1 MNVIKVG
8 EEMDSRLDR
17 KTRKKKRGRK
27 VLLVLLLL
35 IFSLLGYAAYQF
47 YSGYKMAGNDQLQ
60 GDYKFNGVKD
70 ENGKVNVLL
79 LGVDSRGEEK
89 SRTDTMMLAQIDP
102 KTNETKLVSFMRD
115 IYVEIPGYK
124 NYKLNTAFYL
134 GGPELLRKT
143 IKHNFDID
151 IQYFMVVDFKG
162 FEQSV
167 DILAPEGIE
176 MDVEKAMSEN
186 IGVSLQPGVQN
197 LNGKE
202 LLGYARFRADA
213 EGDFGRVERQQ
224 KVINALKDEVL
235 SIGGVTKLPK
245 MAGSIQPYI
254 QTNMSKL
261 DQMSIAKDIL
271 LSNTSDMDKLTIPV
285 EGSYGFGSYSGVG
298 SVLEIDF
305 EENTKALKDF
315 LNGKS
320 SDEAATE

>member
-1 MNVIKVG
+1 
-8 EEMDSRLDR
+8 MDSRLDR
-17 KTRKKKRGRK
+17 KSKKKKRGRK
-27 VLLVLLLL
+27 VILVLFLL
-35 IFSLLGYAAYQF
+35 IISLLGYAAFQF
-47 YSGYKMAGNDQLQ
+47 YSGYKMAGDDKLQ
-60 GDYKFNGVKD
+60 EDYKFNGVKD
-70 ENGKVNVLL
+70 KNGKVNVLL

-115 IYVEIPGYK
+115 IYVEIPGYQ

-167 DILAPEGIE
+167 DVLAPEGIE

-261 DQMSIAKDIL
+261 DQISIAKDIL
-271 LSNTSDMDKLTIPV
+271 LSNSRDMDKLTIPV

-298 SVLEIDF
+298 SVLDINF
-305 EENTKALKDF
+305 EENIQALKDF
-315 LNGKS
+315 LNGKN
-320 SDEAATE
+320 SDEATTE

>member
-1 MNVIKVG
+1 
-8 EEMDSRLDR
+8 MDSRLDR
-17 KTRKKKRGRK
+17 KSKKKKRGRK
-27 VLLVLLLL
+27 VILVLLLI
-35 IFSLLGYAAYQF
+35 IFSLLGYAAFQF
-47 YSGYKMAGNDQLQ
+47 YSGYKMAGDDKLQ
-60 GDYKFNGVKD
+60 EDYSFNGVKD
-70 ENGKVNVLL
+70 KNGMVNVLL

-89 SRTDTMMLAQIDP
+89 SRTDTMMLAQINP
-102 KTNETKLVSFMRD
+102 KTNETRLVSFMRD

-143 IKHNFDID
+143 IKHNFDLD

-167 DILAPEGIE
+167 DILAPDGIE
-176 MDVEKAMSEN
+176 MEVEKAMSEN

-261 DQMSIAKDIL
+261 DQISIAKDIL
-271 LSNTSDMDKLTIPV
+271 LSNSSDMEKLTIPV

-298 SVLEIDF
+298 SVLDINF
-305 EENTKALKDF
+305 EENIQALKDF

-320 SDEAATE
+320 SDEATTE

>member
-17 KTRKKKRGRK
+17 KAKKKKRGRK
-27 VLLVLLLL
+27 VILVLLLL
-35 IFSLLGYAAYQF
+35 IFSLLGYAAFQF
-47 YSGYKMAGNDQLQ
+47 YSGYKMAGDDKLQ
-60 GDYKFNGVKD
+60 EDYKFNGVKD
-70 ENGKVNVLL
+70 KDGKVNVLL

-115 IYVEIPGYK
+115 IYVEIPGYQ

-167 DILAPEGIE
+167 DVLAPDGIE

-261 DQMSIAKDIL
+261 DQISIAKDIL
-271 LSNTSDMDKLTIPV
+271 LSNSSDMDKLTIPV

-298 SVLEIDF
+298 SVLDINF
-305 EENTKALKDF
+305 EENIQALKDF

-320 SDEAATE
+320 PDEATTE

>member
-1 MNVIKVG
+1 MK
-8 EEMDSRLDR
+8 E
-17 KTRKKKRGRK
+17 
-27 VLLVLLLL
+27 
-35 IFSLLGYAAYQF
+35 
-47 YSGYKMAGNDQLQ
+47 
-60 GDYKFNGVKD
+60 YKFNGVKD
-70 ENGKVNVLL
+70 ENGKINVLL

-89 SRTDTMMLAQIDP
+89 SRTDTMMLAQVDP

-115 IYVEIPGYK
+115 IYVEIPGYQ

-151 IQYFMVVDFKG
+151 IQYYMMVDFKG

-186 IGVSLQPGVQN
+186 IGVSLEPGVQN

-224 KVINALKDEVL
+224 KVISALKGEVL
-235 SIGGVTKLPK
+235 TLDGVTKLPK
-245 MAGSIQPYI
+245 LAGSIQPYI

-261 DQMSIAKDIL
+261 DQISLVKDVL
-271 LSNTSDMDKLTIPV
+271 LSNSDEIDKLTIPV
-285 EGSYGFGSYSGVG
+285 EGSYGFGRYEGVG
-298 SVLEIDF
+298 SVIELDY
-305 EENTKALKDF
+305 EENIQALKDF
-315 LNGKS
+315 LSGKS
-320 SDEAATE
+320 SKEVTE